1 MTQDDLVEVKKAM
14 TEVMKDQMKEFYIE
28 RERHYLDHGF
38 VTDIREGAEW
48 LKQKTCRGSVWAV
61 IIAIGSFILWS
72 LRHWFAGHFV
82 AK

>member
-1 MTQDDLVEVKKAM
+1 MTRDDLVEVKKAV
-14 TEVMKDQMKEFYIE
+14 TEAMQDQMKEFYIE

-61 IIAIGSFILWS
+61 ILAFGSLIIWS
-72 LRHWFAGHFV
+72 LRHWFAGHFGT
-82 AK
+82 K